1 MTHSVDVSLSHPQ
14 SNPWKKK
21 KITVFQAHVV
31 PTRLVETLVPDQFVS
46 VSKAILVNPPI
57 ANLSALK
64 TLIVLWTK
72 LVSIKSAKILALE
85 FVELTHCVK
94 WLVITLY
101 VLVHLDITVILST
114 IARKFQVRACYFLLY
129 IDLVFLYYVINLE
142 IVCECCNLHY
152 IGIWTQY

>member
-1 MTHSVDVSLSHPQ
+1 M
-14 SNPWKKK
+14 
-21 KITVFQAHVV
+21 
-31 PTRLVETLVPDQFVS
+31 
-46 VSKAILVNPPI
+46 
-57 ANLSALK
+57 
-64 TLIVLWTK
+64 
-72 LVSIKSAKILALE
+72 
-85 FVELTHCVK
+85 ELTHCVK

-152 IGIWTQY
+152 IGRSINFSKVLSQFVFDIFSLGSITHYI